1 MLDYGP
7 LWKLMDDNGISQY
20 YLLTYCGIE
29 NKTLANIKW
38 KCYISYS
45 GEDMQGV
52 P

>member
-7 LWKLMDDNGISQY
+7 LWKLMDDNGIS
-20 YLLTYCGIE
+20 YCGIE

-38 KCYISYS
+38 KCYIIYS